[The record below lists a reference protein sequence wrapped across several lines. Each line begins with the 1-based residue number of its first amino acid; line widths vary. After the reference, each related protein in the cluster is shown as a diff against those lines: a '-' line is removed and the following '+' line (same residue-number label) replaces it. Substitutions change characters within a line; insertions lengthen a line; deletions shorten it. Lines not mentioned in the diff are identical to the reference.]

1 MNNNSSL
8 EILTSAI
15 HTLPDE
21 YLPIKQQALRYV
33 KNNSQI
39 DDNSTLKILH
49 RPWVAPLNWGLMLY
63 PGAPQDWLA
72 GYHEK
77 TGRAIPEFYSRFL
90 SAINGCFIYDLSL
103 FGIPSSMH
111 EKNLLNR
118 RVLQCHD
125 LATANRDW
133 VCEYRIT
140 PDYFHFGSRS
150 YSYSEN
156 IGYFW
161 DNGKIK
167 SVRKNGKTQSEW
179 NDFTAFLQDEIA
191 VVEKKM
197 LEQLPGNVKIL

>member
-1 MNNNSSL
+1 MNNNSSI
-8 EILTSAI
+8 EILASAI
-15 HTLPDE
+15 HALPDE
-21 YLPIKQQALRYV
+21 YMPIREQALRYIN
-33 KNNSQI
+33 NNSKV
-39 DDNSTLKILH
+39 DENRTLKILH
-49 RPWVAPLNWGLMLY
+49 RPWVAPLNWGLTLY
-63 PGAPQDWLA
+63 PGAPHDWLA
-72 GYHEK
+72 EYRER
-77 TGRAIPEFYSRFL
+77 TGQPIPEFYSRFL

-103 FGIPSSMH
+103 YGIPPSMH

-133 VCEYRIT
+133 ICEYKVA
-140 PDYFHFGSRS
+140 PGSFYFGGRS

-161 DNGKIK
+161 DNGKIR

-179 NDFTAFLQDEIA
+179 TDFTTFLHDEIA